1 MRSREFV
8 SEAWPLALGTAAA
21 GFGGL
26 QAYKQSQQAPT
37 AAPNAAPTVAPIAP
51 IADPKTA
58 PVATAQAKPV
68 PTKKPI
74 EPEVMLPTNPK
85 AQPLVRAAQ
94 KAGYRGAELAQFLA
108 QMEHESWDFERLRE
122 VPQGKNYFRK
132 YDIKYNPRQAQSL
145 GNTKPGDGQ
154 RYHGRGYIQLTGRS
168 NYQMAGDALNI
179 DLINKPELAARPDI
193 AAQIAVWYWN
203 TRVKPNVR
211 DFRDTAT
218 VTKYINPGLRGLQD
232 RHANF
237 SNYIKI

>member
-1 MRSREFV
+1 MKATDFIA
-8 SEAWPLALGTAAA
+8 EAWPLAMGTAAA
-21 GFGGL
+21 GFGAL
-26 QAYKQSQQAPT
+26 QAYKQSQPQPAPA
-37 AAPNAAPTVAPIAP
+37 AAPATPPPAAKV
-51 IADPKTA
+51 A
-58 PVATAQAKPV
+58 PVAPVAQPKPV
-68 PTKKPI
+68 AKTPV

-108 QMEHESWDFERLRE
+108 QMEHESWDFERLKE

-145 GNTKPGDGQ
+145 GNTRPGDGQ

-168 NYQMAGDALNI
+168 NYQMASDALGI
-179 DLINKPELAARPDI
+179 DLINKPDLAARPDI

-211 DFRDTAT
+211 DFRDTTT
-218 VTKYINPGLRGLQD
+218 VTRYINPGLRGLQD
-232 RHANF
+232 RHQNF
-237 SNYIKI
+237 VNYVNKT

>member
-1 MRSREFV
+1 MKATDFIA
-8 SEAWPLALGTAAA
+8 EAWPLAIGTAAA
-21 GFGGL
+21 GFGAL
-26 QAYKQSQQAPT
+26 QAYKQNQPQPAPA
-37 AAPNAAPTVAPIAP
+37 AAPATPPPAAKV
-51 IADPKTA
+51 A
-58 PVATAQAKPV
+58 PVAPVAPVAQPKPV
-68 PTKKPI
+68 AKKPV

-108 QMEHESWDFERLRE
+108 QMEHESWDFERLKE

-145 GNTKPGDGQ
+145 GNTRPGDGQ

-168 NYQMAGDALNI
+168 NYQMAGDALGI
-179 DLINKPELAARPDI
+179 DLINKPDLAARPDI

-211 DFRDTAT
+211 DFRDTTT
-218 VTKYINPGLRGLQD
+218 VTRYINPGLRGLQD
-232 RHANF
+232 RHQNF
-237 SNYIKI
+237 VNYVNKT

>member
-1 MRSREFV
+1 MKATDFIA
-8 SEAWPLALGTAAA
+8 EAWPLAIGTAAA

-26 QAYKQSQQAPT
+26 QAYKQNQPQQAPA
-37 AAPNAAPTVAPIAP
+37 AAPAAPPPVAKIAP
-51 IADPKTA
+51 IAQTTPAAQPK
-58 PVATAQAKPV
+58 PVA
-68 PTKKPI
+68 KKPA
-74 EPEVMLPTNPK
+74 EPEVVLPTNPK

-145 GNTKPGDGQ
+145 GNTRPGDGQ

-168 NYQMAGDALNI
+168 NYQMAGDALGV
-179 DLINKPELAARPDI
+179 DLINKPELAARPEI

-203 TRVKPNVR
+203 TRVKPNVK
-211 DFRDTAT
+211 DFKDTAT
-218 VTKYINPGLRGLQD
+218 VTKYINPRLNGLQD
-232 RHANF
+232 RQENF
-237 SNYIKI
+237 KNYMQSI

>member
-1 MRSREFV
+1 MKATDFIA
-8 SEAWPLALGTAAA
+8 EAWPLAIGTAAA

-26 QAYKQSQQAPT
+26 QAYKQTQPQQAPA
-37 AAPNAAPTVAPIAP
+37 AAPATPPPVA
-51 IADPKTA
+51 KVA
-58 PVATAQAKPV
+58 PVAPVTPAAQPKPV
-68 PTKKPI
+68 AKKPA
-74 EPEVMLPTNPK
+74 EPEVMLPNNPK

-145 GNTKPGDGQ
+145 GNTRPGDGQ

-168 NYQMAGDALNI
+168 NYQMAGDALGI
-179 DLINKPELAARPDI
+179 DLINKPDLAARPDI

-211 DFRDTAT
+211 DFRDTAS
-218 VTKYINPGLRGLQD
+218 VTRYINPGLRGLQD
-232 RHANF
+232 RHQNF
-237 SNYIKI
+237 VNYVNKT

>member
-8 SEAWPLALGTAAA
+8 SEAWPLAIGTAAA

-26 QAYKQSQQAPT
+26 QAYKQSQTPQQAPAT
-37 AAPNAAPTVAPIAP
+37 APIAP
-51 IADPKTA
+51 VAPVAAPKTA
-58 PVATAQAKPV
+58 PVDAPAKPTPAKPAAE
-68 PTKKPI
+68 PT
-74 EPEVMLPTNPK
+74 VMLPTNPK

-145 GNTKPGDGQ
+145 GNIRPGDGQ

-168 NYQMAGDALNI
+168 NYQMAGDALGI
-179 DLINKPELAARPDI
+179 DLINKPELAARPDV

-237 SNYIKI
+237 SNYMKI